1 MSSAV
6 TLLAFVLSLAPVA
19 VHFTSAET
27 PPPADQVAVFPD
39 TPTGK
44 CAAAFVE
51 AFNTGDTA
59 RMRAFE
65 EAFRAKSALKNRSI
79 DDRLKQFEQ
88 LKRDWGRLRVDK
100 IVSSGPSNLVAL
112 VHVAAK
118 NELFEFEFVFEPAAP
133 FGLDHIKI
141 QGPVDAQTVQS
152 SAEPLTPDQLRST
165 VEGIAGAMDQHYV
178 FPEVG
183 KQMAGAIR
191 EALSAGKYDRL
202 TNARELADR
211 LTTDLRDVCH
221 DKHLRV
227 TASALPNESDGGP
240 MRRKGTV
247 DDARRDN
254 YGFRRVELLPGN
266 VGYIKFDEFHPSDEA
281 KEVAAGAMAFLAHC
295 DALIFDLREN
305 GGGSPEMIRYLSNYL
320 FDRPTHLNNFYDRSA
335 NKTEEWWTEASIP
348 GRRFPSDLPVYVLT
362 SHYTFSGAEE
372 FAYNLLNLKRA
383 TLIGETTGGG
393 AHPVRPIA
401 INSRFSMMVPFA
413 RAVNPIT
420 NTNWEGVG
428 VKPHIEVR
436 ADEALSRAQDEAAK
450 AIEQRRSAA
459 KKSS

>member
-6 TLLAFVLSLAPVA
+6 TLLALVLSLAPVA
-19 VHFTSAET
+19 VHLTSAEA
-27 PPPADQVAVFPD
+27 PPQTNQVVVFPD

-51 AFNTGDTA
+51 AFNSGDPA
-59 RMRAFE
+59 RMRTFE
-65 EAFRAKSALKNRSI
+65 GTYRARSALKTRTI
-79 DDRLKQFEQ
+79 EDRLKQFEQ
-88 LKRDWGRLRVDK
+88 LKRDWGRLR
-100 IVSSGPSNLVAL
+100 IERIASSGPSSLVVL
-112 VHVAAK
+112 FHLAAK
-118 NELFEFEFVFEPAAP
+118 DEVFEFEFVFESEAP

-141 QGPVDAQTVQS
+141 QGPIDVQTAHAS
-152 SAEPLTPDQLRST
+152 GEPLTPDQLRST
-165 VEGIAGAMDQHYV
+165 VEGAADAVDQHYV
-178 FPEVG
+178 FPDVG
-183 KQMAGAIR
+183 KRMAGALR

-202 TNARELADR
+202 TDARELADR
-211 LTTDLRDVCH
+211 LTADLRAICQ

-227 TASALPNESDGGP
+227 AVGAMPDESDGGP

-281 KEVAAGAMAFLAHC
+281 KEVASGAMAFLAHC
-295 DALIFDLREN
+295 DALVFDLREN

-320 FDRPTHLNNFYDRSA
+320 FDRPTHLNSFFDRSA

-362 SHYTFSGAEE
+362 SRYTFSGAEE

-393 AHPVRPIA
+393 AHPVRPVA
-401 INSRFSMMVPFA
+401 INDRFSMMVPFA

-420 NTNWEGVG
+420 QTNWEGVG
-428 VKPHIEVR
+428 VKPHIEV
-436 ADEALSRAQDEAAK
+436 ASHDALARAQDEAAK
-450 AIEQRRSAA
+450 AIENRRRAT
-459 KKSS
+459 K